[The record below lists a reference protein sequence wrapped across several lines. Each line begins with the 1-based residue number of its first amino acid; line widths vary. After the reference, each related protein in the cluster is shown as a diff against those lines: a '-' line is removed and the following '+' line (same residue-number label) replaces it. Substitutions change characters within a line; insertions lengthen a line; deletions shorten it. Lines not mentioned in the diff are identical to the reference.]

1 MDYRILRLPPCF
13 LVNAPA
19 AGAFISIAY
28 VQVLPM
34 SLPRRAMEQ
43 MGFTVCC
50 LTCDAADVAGSERC
64 RVCIESHARAREKLT
79 SGPATS
85 KAERLAREFVTMLAE
100 PSKHIDDTIHGES
113 MLVYQRLIDAHQGI
127 EEATTIEQV
136 EARFARQRRKQDR
149 SLIKDVANQSPWA
162 KRPPDAAEREEMLA
176 MFGVEKP
183 QEVPTWEDLIAEIG
197 ELLEED

>member
-1 MDYRILRLPPCF
+1 
-13 LVNAPA
+13 
-19 AGAFISIAY
+19 
-28 VQVLPM
+28 
-34 SLPRRAMEQ
+34 
-43 MGFTVCC
+43 
-50 LTCDAADVAGSERC
+50 
-64 RVCIESHARAREKLT
+64 
-79 SGPATS
+79 
-85 KAERLAREFVTMLAE
+85 
-100 PSKHIDDTIHGES
+100 
-113 MLVYQRLIDAHQGI
+113 MLVYQRLINAHQGI

-183 QEVPTWEDLIAEIG
+183 QEVPTWDDLIAEIG